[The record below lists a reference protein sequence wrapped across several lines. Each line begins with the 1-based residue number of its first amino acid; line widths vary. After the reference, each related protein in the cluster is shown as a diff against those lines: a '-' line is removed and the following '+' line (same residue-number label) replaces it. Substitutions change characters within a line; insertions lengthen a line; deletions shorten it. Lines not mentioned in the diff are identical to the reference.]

1 MIKVLVLVGLVA
13 IDESSEHNA
22 NKIEIII
29 ELSEECISFSSIHP
43 CKASI
48 KSWWRMISN
57 WGLESRGNWFI
68 ITITQLPQEIREGSS
83 NTGNWGKTTINPAGK
98 INSWLSRAW
107 DPQIYWNL
115 CQYNVSPIRQKW
127 LHSKIC
133 FDKPKAPWWSIKLI
147 PVVHEDVWCP
157 DGGGREPEILH
168 VPVLWLIP
176 PKVVVYP
183 LLKVIIRVMIHS

>member
-1 MIKVLVLVGLVA
+1 MIKVLVLVGSVA

-68 ITITQLPQEIREGSS
+68 ITITQLPQEIREGSNS
-83 NTGNWGKTTINPAGK
+83 NEKSGK
-98 INSWLSRAW
+98 INFWLSW
-107 DPQIYWNL
+107 EPQIYWNL
-115 CQYNVSPIRQKW
+115 CQYNLAQFVRSGCIPRFQDLLNWSKR
-127 LHSKIC
+127 SKIEL
-133 FDKPKAPWWSIKLI
+133 II
-147 PVVHEDVWCP
+147 PVVHEDVWRP
-157 DGGGREPEILH
+157 DCGGREAQILDISI
-168 VPVLWLIP
+168 LWLIP
-176 PKVVVYP
+176 PEIVIYP
-183 LLKVIIRVMIHS
+183 LLKAIIRVMIHSLRSPYRL